1 MTTNI
6 MWLVIAALIVIL
18 LVYYRK
24 RKQAEH
30 VPVAYDPEI
39 EAPKNTV
46 TDAIANAKNKFSR
59 SAGLDRPRSSDTVI
73 TKVVDTAE
81 SAARSCPGGAKDMPS
96 AIHVTMSRPQFE
108 YVGKYLAEI
117 RDHSTSGIRQR
128 AREHGWPT
136 PTTTVTIAVDDE
148 LAAPLRISTRFDTP
162 FPQLGR
168 ATAKFTDQPAETVI
182 EPRPS
187 HDENPTPLLSDWQLI
202 LPNKTI
208 VRLELNRWYNV
219 GADATND
226 IVVADNYVSAF
237 HLGLCA
243 TATGLTIEDGA
254 AGTNHPSTNGTSVN
268 GIPIQR
274 YSLPALDSATLKL
287 GPHTVITVAYLHQQK
302 RANA

>member
-208 VRLELNRWYNV
+208 VRLELNRRCNERHRCSRQLRLR
-219 GADATND
+219 
-226 IVVADNYVSAF
+226 ISPR
-237 HLGLCA
+237 
-243 TATGLTIEDGA
+243 IM
-254 AGTNHPSTNGTSVN
+254 
-268 GIPIQR
+268 R
-274 YSLPALDSATLKL
+274 YSNWFDHRRWSSGNKPSQHQRHKRQRNSH
-287 GPHTVITVAYLHQQK
+287 PTVQSS
-302 RANA
+302 RSG